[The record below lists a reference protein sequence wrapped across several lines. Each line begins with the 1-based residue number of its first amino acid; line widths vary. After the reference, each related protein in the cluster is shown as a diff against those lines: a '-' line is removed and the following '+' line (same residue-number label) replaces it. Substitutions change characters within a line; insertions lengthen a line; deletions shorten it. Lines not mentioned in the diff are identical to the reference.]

1 MKRIRPSLVRRLLLA
16 FTLGPLAVLA
26 MLMIPLRPVLL
37 DFAES
42 NAGPQVVITLLAADV
57 REDARGRLRLPPD
70 AHALAIAKRAPS
82 LWFVIRSRSDEL
94 VFGRP
99 PSVMSSLARMVPL
112 NIKEAHFGDVT
123 APSRT
128 DDTSI
133 ASIDSPVGPLTIAVG
148 GVEPAAI
155 TLSDWL
161 LFAHHDSEF
170 YIGIFLISLICM
182 AGGPLSIP
190 VVLAAIRPT
199 TRAAARLDPADLSV
213 RLSERAAV
221 KELLPL
227 IRAFNAALDRLSDAF
242 ARRRRF
248 IADVAHEL
256 RTPLAVLGMHVDAM
270 PPGRTKTDLQRTVF
284 RLGQMVGQMLDSE
297 RLALVGRRRVPF
309 DLVAVARDVSAEVA
323 PLAIANGYEM
333 AFSTECGALP
343 IEGDAHAIARA
354 ISNLLGNAVAHGGGS
369 GTIEVRVTADATV
382 QVSDE
387 GPGIAAE
394 ARERIFEPFHRERWD
409 RDGCGLGL
417 YLVREIMQ
425 AQGGEATVCGEGRG
439 ATFVLRFR
447 SPMSPTTNEA
457 NLEAGNTLAGA
468 PRLRRL
474 TALLGKGRRRERS
487 GAVAAKRQ
495 AIAASSEHDGPLRS
509 A

>member
-1 MKRIRPSLVRRLLLA
+1 MRRIRPSLVRRLLVA
-16 FTLGPLAVLA
+16 FTLGPLAVIA
-26 MLMIPLRPVLL
+26 MLMIPLRPVMLH
-37 DFAES
+37 FAEA

-57 REDARGRLRLPPD
+57 RVDARGRLRLPAD
-70 AHALAIAKRAPS
+70 AHALVIAKRAPS

-94 VFGRP
+94 VFGKP
-99 PSVMSSLARMVPL
+99 PPVLASLAQVVPL
-112 NIKEAHFGDVT
+112 KIKEASFGDVMAT
-123 APSRT
+123 SRT

-133 ASIDSPVGPLTIAVG
+133 ASIDTSAGPLTIAAG

-155 TLSDWL
+155 TLWDWL

-170 YIGIFLISLICM
+170 YIGIFLITLICL

-199 TRAAARLDPADLSV
+199 ARAAARLDPADPSV
-213 RLSERAAV
+213 RLSERTAV

-227 IRAFNAALDRLSDAF
+227 IRAFNAALDRLADAF

-270 PPGRTKTDLQRTVF
+270 PAGQTKTDLQRTVF

-297 RLALVGRRRVPF
+297 RLASVGRTSRPF
-309 DLVAVARDVSAEVA
+309 DLVVLARAVSAEVA
-323 PLAIANGYEM
+323 PLAIANGYDL
-333 AFSTECGALP
+333 AFQTECEALP
-343 IEGDAHAIARA
+343 MEGDAHAIARA
-354 ISNLLGNAVAHGGGS
+354 ISNLLSNAVAHGGGS
-369 GTIEVRVTADATV
+369 GTIEVGVRANATIE
-382 QVSDE
+382 VSDE
-387 GPGIAAE
+387 GPGVPVE

-417 YLVREIMQ
+417 YLVREIME
-425 AQGGEATVCGEGRG
+425 AQGGQAAVSGQGRG

-447 SPMSPTTNEA
+447 PPTSPPSSAATFKSGGVLVT
-457 NLEAGNTLAGA
+457 A
-468 PRLRRL
+468 PRMNIGSKLLR
-474 TALLGKGRRRERS
+474 KIRRRARS
-487 GAVAAKRQ
+487 GVNAAKPPGVAAGLEGE
-495 AIAASSEHDGPLRS
+495 APL
-509 A
+509 